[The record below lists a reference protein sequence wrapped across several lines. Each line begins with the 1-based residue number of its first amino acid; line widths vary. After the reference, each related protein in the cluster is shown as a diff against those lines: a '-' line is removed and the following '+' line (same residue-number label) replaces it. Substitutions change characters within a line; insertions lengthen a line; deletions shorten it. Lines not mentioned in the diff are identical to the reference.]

1 MPVSYLPYH
10 KTAEGKKDVLGTGQA
25 RMGCSPSQRSPP
37 NAGQLRIG
45 EAQATV
51 VKRRFV
57 ESFPNEYMS
66 RELVA
71 VCHHSKSETYKWS
84 DFLDFWSA
92 KFYPYSKPGADP
104 VFAVVGGR
112 RVSLASC

>member
-1 MPVSYLPYH
+1 
-10 KTAEGKKDVLGTGQA
+10 
-25 RMGCSPSQRSPP
+25 MGCSPSQRSPP